1 MSRNSADDDNLTDQI
16 NPNNDSYWQSRGE
29 ERPS

>member
-1 MSRNSADDDNLTDQI
+1 MSRNSTDDDNRANQM
-16 NPNNDSYWQSRGE
+16 NSNNDSYWQSRGE